1 MKGRPG
7 RLSFKKVNSF
17 CGRGLLV
24 TGRGGGDRPSPSWDR
39 ELGGDA
45 AALSPASGRST
56 GVRRGPE
63 AARGLSNLSTAGPR
77 APGAPLRGR
86 GVATPGR
93 GARWPLGSTR
103 CTDAAARPPASQ
115 ALAPRPGKCIL
126 VSAVFCSLEGPSLLG
141 SDSPSLTFTTTPH
154 PTPSQTKPPQ
164 GILAASV
171 CQQPLWLPAR
181 PLWGIAALAEVA
193 DKGVRAGGGGVGGG
207 WPGRQWSSEQK
218 ALEDGFLPS
227 VFLMAFSN
235 FS

>member
-154 PTPSQTKPPQ
+154 PTPVSDKTSPRDPGGQCVPAAPLAPCPPIVGDRGFGRGCGQ
-164 GILAASV
+164 RCARGGRGCWGRLARETV
-171 CQQPLWLPAR
+171 VL
-181 PLWGIAALAEVA
+181 GAE
-193 DKGVRAGGGGVGGG
+193 GSGG
-207 WPGRQWSSEQK
+207 R
-218 ALEDGFLPS
+218 F
-227 VFLMAFSN
+227 FT
-235 FS
+235 